1 MNLENKDNIIND
13 DKLNYLMAD
22 MQKLMLEIAH
32 EISKKGEK
40 DDENKT
46 AWIARARRTQ
56 GGRRCDLLS

>member
-1 MNLENKDNIIND
+1 MDLENKDNIIKD

-22 MQKLMLEIAH
+22 MQKLMLEIAR

-46 AWIARARRTQ
+46 A
-56 GGRRCDLLS
+56 

>member
-1 MNLENKDNIIND
+1 MDLKTQNEDIIND

-40 DDENKT
+40 DDEHKT
-46 AWIARARRTQ
+46 AWNFRT
-56 GGRRCDLLS
+56 GKL